1 MSIIY
6 QSQGFIIYP
15 QRQTIVK
22 GDEETQVRP
31 KTFALLMHLLEKP
44 GEILSKSYLLDSI
57 WDDVKVEEQVLVQSI
72 RELRQLFGSAD
83 IIQTYPRKGYA
94 WAADVEKREQCQA
107 APAALAAATPATS
120 ASYSLRKKLYA
131 LTGLVLTVGLILSA
145 LLFQTKTQ
153 ATDFQT
159 EVVVVMPVK
168 SQLPGNDFDW
178 VPLGVMDQIIH
189 SLISNKKVQVAPL
202 EYVFQIMQ
210 YAHLP
215 RVYESDETPRLFDVS
230 GTTLI
235 VETQLSGVLENYRM
249 DYKLRTKNDVKRGV
263 IFAKDLNQL
272 LFKLSEAVANQT
284 GQKLHNAEQNAQSAF
299 HNELM
304 ARGVEKLDQEDFES
318 AQNLFK
324 SLIKLDP
331 DNLYA
336 HEQLIRALLRLNNF
350 DGAKREIDDSLTL
363 ANTKDKQS
371 AARLYFYRAIALMGE
386 QDITN
391 ALSSLDKADQ
401 LANASDTVLI
411 QAQSSEM
418 RAEIQ
423 KSAGNFVQAEASY
436 AQALKFNGVIRCSI
450 GMSSTHLKLAQLLA
464 QEGKIDKAYDH
475 YSQAKQLIE
484 THQLD
489 DMRAYLESVKIEKNE
504 KNQSSNKI

>member
-1 MSIIY
+1 MNFIY

-15 QRQTIVK
+15 QRQVIVR
-22 GDEETQVRP
+22 DTEEIQVRP
-31 KTFALLMHLLEKP
+31 KTFALLLLLLEKP
-44 GEILSKSYLLDSI
+44 GEVLSKSYLLDSI

-94 WAADVEKREQCQA
+94 WAADVEKREQCKA
-107 APAALAAATPATS
+107 TPVALAATTPAASTLFS
-120 ASYSLRKKLYA
+120 ARKKIYA
-131 LTGLVLTVGLILSA
+131 LASLVLALGLILSA
-145 LLFQTKTQ
+145 LLYQTKIRT
-153 ATDFQT
+153 TDPLT
-159 EVVVVMPVK
+159 EVVVVLPVK
-168 SQLPGNDFDW
+168 TQLPGNDFNW

-215 RVYESDETPRLFDVS
+215 RVYESDETPRLFEVS
-230 GTTLI
+230 GATLI
-235 VETQLSGVLENYRM
+235 VETQLSGVIENYRM

-272 LFKLSEAVANQT
+272 LYKLGETVANQT
-284 GQKLHNAEQNAQSAF
+284 GQKIHNAEKNAQAAF

-304 ARGVEKLDQEDFES
+304 ARGVEKLDQEDFEA
-318 AQNLFK
+318 AQDLFK
-324 SLIKLDP
+324 SLIELDP
-331 DNLYA
+331 ENLYA

-350 DGAKREIDDSLTL
+350 ENAKREIANSLLL
-363 ANTKDKQS
+363 ADKTDMQS
-371 AARLYFYRAIALMGE
+371 AARLYFYRAIAQRGE
-386 QDITN
+386 KDIAS

-401 LANASDTVLI
+401 LATESNTVLI
-411 QAQSSEM
+411 QAQSAEI

-423 KSAGNFVQAEASY
+423 KNAGDFEHAEASY
-436 AQALKFNGVIRCSI
+436 EQALKFNGVIRCSI
-450 GMSSTHLKLAQLLA
+450 GMSSTHLKLAQLLS
-464 QEGKIDKAYDH
+464 QQGKADKAYDH
-475 YSQAKQLIE
+475 YTQAKQLIE

-489 DMRAYLESVKIEKNE
+489 DMRAYLESVKIEKAQT
-504 KNQSSNKI
+504 NQSFNKI